1 MDVVALLKAFFVAL
15 TEYFKLRSK
24 AFYYDII
31 VKSRQ
36 EQKDIANEIEKLRTS
51 KLSSD
56 HARADLLRVELKRER
71 EFIEHISTTYSA
83 PQSGSTNQNS

>member
-1 MDVVALLKAFFVAL
+1 MEVVALLKAFFQAL

-36 EQKDIANEIEKLRTS
+36 EQKEIVNEIEKLRTS

-56 HARADLLRVELKRER
+56 HVRADLLRLDLQRER
-71 EFIEHISTTYSA
+71 EFIEHISTTYTS
-83 PQSGSTNQNS
+83 PQSGTTN

>member
-1 MDVVALLKAFFVAL
+1 MEVVALLKAFFLAL

-36 EQKDIANEIEKLRTS
+36 EQKEIVNEIEKLRTS

-56 HARADLLRVELKRER
+56 HVRADLLRLDLQRER
-71 EFIEHISTTYSA
+71 EFIKHISTTYTS
-83 PQSGSTNQNS
+83 PQSGSTN